1 MTHWTLV
8 TGANR
13 GLGLEFVR
21 QLLADGM
28 RVVATCRQPGKATA
42 LNTLAAEHPGHLKVL
57 PLDVGDARS
66 RDELVREW
74 PLAAGEDARI
84 GLLINNAGVL
94 HSGERFGTLT
104 ADTLDDSLRTNVT
117 GPLLLTQA
125 LAPLLRDGARVANL
139 SSQLGSIANT
149 GRFGTPSYAISKAA
163 LNMAT
168 VQLAHALR
176 ERGKRQGERTGIARV
191 RRLCPADGADEALLL
206 GDLAAEPG
214 EDGGEG
220 GAALTHIGKTGVER
234 AYEELLRGQV
244 GYVDSPEVVSTDFVG
259 SDRAGVVDGLATLVN
274 NDGKNA
280 ILYVWYDN
288 EYGYSHQVIRVVEKM
303 AGQQVP
309 AFPQA

>member
-1 MTHWTLV
+1 MTTWTLV

-21 QLLADGM
+21 QLLADDA

-42 LNTLAAEHPGHLKVL
+42 LNQLAAEHPGHLKVL

-74 PLAAGEDARI
+74 PMAAGEDARI

-94 HSGERFGTLT
+94 HSGERFGTLS
-104 ADTLDDSLRTNVT
+104 ADVLDDSLRINVT

-125 LAPLLRDGARVANL
+125 LAPLLADGARVANL

-163 LNMAT
+163 QNMAT

-176 ERGKRQGERTGIARV
+176 ARGIVVVALHPGWVQTDMGGAHASEV
-191 RRLCPADGADEALLL
+191 PADSVAGLRRVIAGL
-206 GDLAAEPG
+206 GDDDSGHFL
-214 EDGGEG
+214 DFN
-220 GAALTHIGKTGVER
+220 GKT
-234 AYEELLRGQV
+234 L
-244 GYVDSPEVVSTDFVG
+244 S
-259 SDRAGVVDGLATLVN
+259 
-274 NDGKNA
+274 
-280 ILYVWYDN
+280 W
-288 EYGYSHQVIRVVEKM
+288 
-303 AGQQVP
+303 
-309 AFPQA
+309 

>member
-21 QLLADGM
+21 QLLADGA
-28 RVVATCRQPGKATA
+28 RVVAACRQPGKATA

-84 GLLINNAGVL
+84 GLLVNNAGVL

-139 SSQLGSIANT
+139 SSQLGSITNT

-176 ERGKRQGERTGIARV
+176 ERGIVVVALHPGWVRTDMGGAQASEAPEESVTGLRTVI
-191 RRLCPADGADEALLL
+191 DGL
-206 GDLAAEPG
+206 GPDDSGRFL
-214 EDGGEG
+214 DWT
-220 GAALTHIGKTGVER
+220 GAAL
-234 AYEELLRGQV
+234 
-244 GYVDSPEVVSTDFVG
+244 P
-259 SDRAGVVDGLATLVN
+259 
-274 NDGKNA
+274 
-280 ILYVWYDN
+280 W
-288 EYGYSHQVIRVVEKM
+288 
-303 AGQQVP
+303 
-309 AFPQA
+309 

>member
-28 RVVATCRQPGKATA
+28 RVVATCRHPGKATA
-42 LNTLAAEHPGHLKVL
+42 LNALAAEHPGHLKVL

-84 GLLINNAGVL
+84 GLLVNNAGVL
-94 HSGERFGTLT
+94 HGGERFGALT
-104 ADTLDDSLRTNVT
+104 ADILDDSLRTNVV

-125 LAPLLRDGARVANL
+125 LAPLLADGARVANL

-149 GRFGTPSYAISKAA
+149 TRFGTPSYAISKAA

-168 VQLAHALR
+168 VQMAHALR
-176 ERGKRQGERTGIARV
+176 ERGIVVVALHPGWVRT
-191 RRLCPADGADEALLL
+191 DM
-206 GDLAAEPG
+206 
-214 EDGGEG
+214 GGEG
-220 GAALTHIGKTGVER
+220 ASEVPEDSVAGLRRVIAGLGIDDSGRFLDWTGAAL
-234 AYEELLRGQV
+234 
-244 GYVDSPEVVSTDFVG
+244 P
-259 SDRAGVVDGLATLVN
+259 
-274 NDGKNA
+274 
-280 ILYVWYDN
+280 W
-288 EYGYSHQVIRVVEKM
+288 
-303 AGQQVP
+303 
-309 AFPQA
+309 